1 MLQLPNVIGFTFG
14 VIQMG
19 LYALYCNA
27 TPRLPAKGVDADKD
41 NEAVDDTVM
50 VPEHVV
56 TIAKLG
62 APAVEMKTCEVHP
75 VESPPTEE
83 AAKQEDDEPSVEELE
98 KAGNNGSNNT
108 EQV

>member
-27 TPRLPAKGVDADKD
+27 TPRLPAKDVED
-41 NEAVDDTVM
+41 NDAVDDAVK

-56 TIAKLG
+56 TITKLG

-83 AAKQEDDEPSVEELE
+83 VAKQEDDEPSVEELE
-98 KAGNNGSNNT
+98 KSGNKGSNNT